1 MMPFYHSPQTFITL
15 LLIMLLMSGC
25 ATSAVRANYA
35 KPHYEKSQIKA
46 MVTQEA
52 ARIGVPISLG
62 LAVAKAESD
71 FNPYALSSA
80 GARGVMQIMPATA
93 EKEYGIH
100 RNRLWEPRLNI
111 RLGLHFLKRLIN
123 RYQGRVDL
131 ALSYYNGGSAVG
143 DLPNA
148 RIIPATYGYVR
159 KVMKLQQRYQR
170 SRT

>member
-1 MMPFYHSPQTFITL
+1 MPFHCPLQKSSTL
-15 LLIMLLMSGC
+15 LLVLLLLSGC
-25 ATSAVRANYA
+25 NTSAVRANYDT
-35 KPHYEKSQIKA
+35 PRYEKSHIKA
-46 MVTQEA
+46 MIKQEA

-93 EKEYGIH
+93 EQEYGIH

-111 RLGLHFLKRLIN
+111 RLGLHSLKRLIN
-123 RYQGRVDL
+123 RYRGRVDL

-159 KVMKLQQRYQR
+159 KVMRLQRRYQR
-170 SRT
+170 TRT